1 MKLLAKCLSIFF
13 PFILSAQIKIDDVG
27 DGWKNKVEQ
36 AIEVIKQYD
45 PEKYTLLMENCEH
58 ISYSLLPF
66 STTETQNTILIA
78 QKEIIAGNINDLAAT
93 LVHESLHLYFWRNNI
108 VFPKNEEE
116 ILCYT
121 YELELLF
128 KIPDVESW
136 LISHA
141 KKQIELC
148 IKP

>member
-1 MKLLAKCLSIFF
+1 MKQLIKCLSIFF
-13 PFILSAQIKIDDVG
+13 PLITSAQIKIDDVG

-36 AIEVIKQYD
+36 AIEVVKQYD

-66 STTETQNTILIA
+66 STTENGTTILIA

-93 LVHESLHLYFWRNNI
+93 LVHESLHLYFWRNNMI
-108 VFPKNEEE
+108 LPENEEE

-128 KIPDVESW
+128 KIPDVEPW
-136 LISHA
+136 LIGHA

>member
-1 MKLLAKCLSIFF
+1 
-13 PFILSAQIKIDDVG
+13 
-27 DGWKNKVEQ
+27 
-36 AIEVIKQYD
+36 
-45 PEKYTLLMENCEH
+45 
-58 ISYSLLPF
+58 
-66 STTETQNTILIA
+66 LIA

-128 KIPDVESW
+128 KIPDVEPW

>member
-13 PFILSAQIKIDDVG
+13 PFIISAQIKIDDVG

>member
-36 AIEVIKQYD
+36 AIEVVKQYD

-66 STTETQNTILIA
+66 STTENKNTILIA

-108 VFPKNEEE
+108 VFPENEEE

-128 KIPDVESW
+128 KIPNVESW

-141 KKQIELC
+141 KAQIEFYTN
-148 IKP
+148 P

>member
-36 AIEVIKQYD
+36 AIEVVKQYD
-45 PEKYTLLMENCEH
+45 FEKYTLLMENCGH

-66 STTETQNTILIA
+66 STTENGTTILIA

-93 LVHESLHLYFWRNNI
+93 LVHESLHLYFLKNNMI
-108 VFPKNEEE
+108 LPENEEE

-128 KIPDVESW
+128 KIPDVEPW

-141 KKQIELC
+141 KKQIELYT
-148 IKP
+148 KF

>member
-1 MKLLAKCLSIFF
+1 MKLLAKYLSIFF
-13 PFILSAQIKIDDVG
+13 PFLLSAQIKIDDVG

-128 KIPDVESW
+128 KIPNVEPW

>member
-1 MKLLAKCLSIFF
+1 MKLLVKCLSIFF

-36 AIEVIKQYD
+36 AIEVVKQYD
-45 PEKYTLLMENCEH
+45 FEKYTLLMENCEH

-66 STTETQNTILIA
+66 STTENGTTILIA
-78 QKEIIAGNINDLAAT
+78 QKEIIKGNINDLAAT
-93 LVHESLHLYFWRNNI
+93 LVHESLHLYFLKNNMI
-108 VFPKNEEE
+108 LPNNEEE

-128 KIPDVESW
+128 KIPDVEPW

-141 KKQIELC
+141 KKQIELYTN
-148 IKP
+148 P

>member
-13 PFILSAQIKIDDVG
+13 PFIISAQIKIDDVG

-36 AIEVIKQYD
+36 AIEVVKQYD
-45 PEKYTLLMENCEH
+45 PEKYILLLENCEH

-66 STTETQNTILIA
+66 STTENGTTILIA

-93 LVHESLHLYFWRNNI
+93 LVHESLHLYFWRNHMI
-108 VFPKNEEE
+108 LPENEEE

-128 KIPDVESW
+128 KIPDVEPW
-136 LISHA
+136 LIGHA
-141 KKQIELC
+141 KKQIELYT
-148 IKP
+148 KF

>member
-13 PFILSAQIKIDDVG
+13 PFIISAQIKIDDVG

-128 KIPDVESW
+128 KIPNVEPW

>member
-1 MKLLAKCLSIFF
+1 MKLLAKCLSILF
-13 PFILSAQIKIDDVG
+13 PFLLSAQIKIDDVG
-27 DGWKNKVEQ
+27 DGWKNKVEH

-128 KIPDVESW
+128 KIPNVESW

>member
-1 MKLLAKCLSIFF
+1 MKLLVKCLSIFF
-13 PFILSAQIKIDDVG
+13 PFVLSAQIKIDDVG

-36 AIEVIKQYD
+36 AIEVVKQYD
-45 PEKYTLLMENCEH
+45 PEKYTLLIENCEH

-66 STTETQNTILIA
+66 STTENGTTILIA

-93 LVHESLHLYFWRNNI
+93 LVHESLHLYFLKNNMI
-108 VFPKNEEE
+108 LPENEEE

-128 KIPDVESW
+128 KIPDVEPW
-136 LISHA
+136 LIGHA
-141 KKQIELC
+141 KKQIELYT
-148 IKP
+148 KF

>member
-1 MKLLAKCLSIFF
+1 MKLLANCLSLFF

-36 AIEVIKQYD
+36 AIEVVKQYD

-66 STTETQNTILIA
+66 STTENKNTILIA

-108 VFPKNEEE
+108 VFPENEEE

-121 YELELLF
+121 YEIELLC
-128 KIPDVESW
+128 KIPDVEPW

-141 KKQIELC
+141 KNQIELYT
-148 IKP
+148 KP

>member
-36 AIEVIKQYD
+36 AIEVVKQYD
-45 PEKYTLLMENCEH
+45 PEKYTLLMENCDH

-66 STTETQNTILIA
+66 STTENGTTILIA

-93 LVHESLHLYFWRNNI
+93 LVHESLHLYFWKNHI
-108 VFPKNEEE
+108 ILPENEEE

-128 KIPDVESW
+128 KIPDVEPW
-136 LISHA
+136 LIGHA
-141 KKQIELC
+141 KKQIEFYT
-148 IKP
+148 KP

>member
-1 MKLLAKCLSIFF
+1 MKQLVKCLSIFF
-13 PFILSAQIKIDDVG
+13 PLLLSAQIKIDDVG

-36 AIEVIKQYD
+36 ALDTVQKYD

-66 STTETQNTILIA
+66 STTESGNTILIA
-78 QKEIIAGNINDLAAT
+78 QKEILRGNINDIAAI
-93 LVHESLHLYFWRNNI
+93 LVHESLHLYLLRNQI
-108 VFPKNEEE
+108 KMVFNEEE

-128 KIPDVESW
+128 KIPNVEPW
-136 LISHA
+136 LLSHA
-141 KKQIELC
+141 KAKIEFYTN
-148 IKP
+148 P

>member
-66 STTETQNTILIA
+66 STTETQNTILIS

-128 KIPDVESW
+128 KIPNVESW
-136 LISHA
+136 LVSHA
-141 KKQIELC
+141 KRQIELC

>member
-128 KIPDVESW
+128 KIPNVEPW

>member
-136 LISHA
+136 LINHA

>member
-1 MKLLAKCLSIFF
+1 MKLLAKCLSILF
-13 PFILSAQIKIDDVG
+13 PFLLSAQIKIDDVG

-128 KIPDVESW
+128 KIPNVESW

>member
-36 AIEVIKQYD
+36 AIEVVKQYD
-45 PEKYTLLMENCEH
+45 PEKYILLMENCEH

-66 STTETQNTILIA
+66 STTENGTTILIA

-93 LVHESLHLYFWRNNI
+93 LVHESLHLYFLKNNMI
-108 VFPKNEEE
+108 LPENEEE

-128 KIPDVESW
+128 KMPDVEPW
-136 LISHA
+136 LIGHA
-141 KKQIELC
+141 KKQIELYT
-148 IKP
+148 KF

>member
-128 KIPDVESW
+128 KIPDVEFW

>member
-1 MKLLAKCLSIFF
+1 MKLLVKCLSIFF

-36 AIEVIKQYD
+36 AIEVVKQYD
-45 PEKYTLLMENCEH
+45 PEKYTLLIENCEH

-66 STTETQNTILIA
+66 STTESGTTILIS
-78 QKEIIAGNINDLAAT
+78 QKEILKGNINDIAAI
-93 LVHESLHLYFWRNNI
+93 LVHESLHLYLLRNQI
-108 VFPKNEEE
+108 KMAFNEEE

-121 YELELLF
+121 YEIELLF
-128 KIPDVESW
+128 KIPNVEPW

-141 KKQIELC
+141 KSQIEFYTN
-148 IKP
+148 P

>member
-128 KIPDVESW
+128 KIPDVEPW

>member
-36 AIEVIKQYD
+36 AIEVVKQYD
-45 PEKYTLLMENCEH
+45 PEKYTLLRENCEH

-66 STTETQNTILIA
+66 STTENGTTILIA

-93 LVHESLHLYFWRNNI
+93 LVHESLHLYFWKNHI
-108 VFPKNEEE
+108 VFPENEEE

-128 KIPDVESW
+128 KIPDVEPW

-141 KKQIELC
+141 KKQIEFYT
-148 IKP
+148 KH

>member
-1 MKLLAKCLSIFF
+1 MKQLVKCLSIFF
-13 PFILSAQIKIDDVG
+13 PLILSAQIKIDDVG

-36 AIEVIKQYD
+36 AIEVVKQYD

-66 STTETQNTILIA
+66 STTENGTTILIA
-78 QKEIIAGNINDLAAT
+78 QKEIIVGNINDLAAT
-93 LVHESLHLYFWRNNI
+93 LVHESLHLYFLKNNMI
-108 VFPKNEEE
+108 LPENEEE

-128 KIPDVESW
+128 KIPYIEPW
-136 LISHA
+136 LINHA
-141 KKQIELC
+141 TKQIEFYQN
-148 IKP
+148 P